1 MKTKKSIALEIS
13 KGMSLSQKD
22 IDFINSKFKII
33 TIKKGDRLLAPNTA
47 INYQYYVSSGCLRS
61 YFVGKSGKEHTVQF
75 AIEDWWISD
84 YTAYFSSETSIMSI
98 ECIQEATI
106 HKISRKDMET
116 LYTYIPGF
124 ESYFRKKLEKAFA
137 SFQRKILGYLSQSAL
152 ERYLTFITN
161 YPNIE
166 KSVKNYHIASYLGI
180 TTESLSRIRKIHAN
194 K

>member
-22 IDFINSKFKII
+22 IDFINSKFNII
-33 TIKKGDRLLAPNTA
+33 TLKKGDRLLAPNTV

-84 YTAYFSSETSIMSI
+84 YTAYFSSETSIMNI